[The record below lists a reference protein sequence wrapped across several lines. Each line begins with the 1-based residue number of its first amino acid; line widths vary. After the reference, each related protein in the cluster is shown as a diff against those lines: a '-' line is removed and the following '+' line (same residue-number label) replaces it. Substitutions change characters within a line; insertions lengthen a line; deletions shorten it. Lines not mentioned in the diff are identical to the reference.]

1 MSKENSKK
9 IPDFKPGDIL
19 SINVNV
25 KEGQKVRQQL
35 FKGTVIARKGSGV
48 GETITVRKVSNGI
61 GVERI
66 FPLHSPSIASI
77 KVNKVNKVRKGSV
90 TLSIKIDSKNQF
102 KVKNHEIESFL
113 KAYKDIEKK
122 YNLKLDYNRLF
133 SSNDLV
139 RFSTS
144 DKAFDNKILKAVN
157 TATNQAI
164 SMRVKEGNDIQ
175 KEFLKYIAIA
185 KKDLHNIQSIYLKE
199 VTKLANGKSNSDSK
213 IEDIEKLDIT
223 EEIDRTKSHFNQ
235 IQSSIKSKELSGK
248 KINFILQEINRESN
262 TILSKFL
269 NKKIAK
275 NAISLKIQT
284 EKLREQ

>member
-1 MSKENSKK
+1 MLVSMTGFGFGHYEDKSISIDVEIRSFNSRYFELQTRYF
-9 IPDFKPGDIL
+9 DL
-19 SINVNV
+19 S
-25 KEGQKVRQQL
+25 
-35 FKGTVIARKGSGV
+35 
-48 GETITVRKVSNGI
+48 GETEYKIRRFLKKKLK
-61 GVERI
+61 R
-66 FPLHSPSIASI
+66 
-77 KVNKVNKVRKGSV
+77 GSV

-102 KVKNHEIESFL
+102 KVNNHKIESFL

-122 YNLKLDYNRLF
+122 YNLKLDYNKLF

-175 KEFLKYIAIA
+175 KEFLKYITIA

-235 IQSSIKSKELSGK
+235 IESSIKSKELSGK

-284 EKLREQ
+284 EKLREQINNIL

>member
-1 MSKENSKK
+1 
-9 IPDFKPGDIL
+9 
-19 SINVNV
+19 
-25 KEGQKVRQQL
+25 
-35 FKGTVIARKGSGV
+35 
-48 GETITVRKVSNGI
+48 
-61 GVERI
+61 
-66 FPLHSPSIASI
+66 
-77 KVNKVNKVRKGSV
+77 
-90 TLSIKIDSKNQF
+90 
-102 KVKNHEIESFL
+102 
-113 KAYKDIEKK
+113 
-122 YNLKLDYNRLF
+122 
-133 SSNDLV
+133 
-139 RFSTS
+139 
-144 DKAFDNKILKAVN
+144 
-157 TATNQAI
+157 
-164 SMRVKEGNDIQ
+164 MRVKEGNDIQ

-269 NKKIAK
+269 DKKIAK

-284 EKLREQ
+284 EKLREQINNIL